1 MTDKPPHIPVM
12 LNEVIVALNPIE
24 NGCYVDGTFG
34 AGGYSK
40 AILESA
46 ACEIHGF
53 DRDPAAIEAGRRL
66 QSHFKG
72 RLHLHQAL
80 FGDMDHVLKDAGVT
94 QVDGVALDVGVSS
107 MQLDQAARGFSFLQD
122 GPLDMRMASEGES
135 AADFLNSA
143 PEAKIA
149 QVLKQFGEERQARR
163 IARAVSRARSETPFE
178 TTGDLV
184 RVIESVL
191 GSADRHKLH
200 PATRTFQAIRIYI
213 NSELEQL
220 VRGLVAAE
228 KLLRPAGR
236 LVVVAFHSLEDR
248 IVKRFFAQRSGG
260 FGRPSR
266 HQPLDVGDARAPSFK
281 SLSRRAQVAS
291 DDEIAAN
298 PRARSAKM
306 RAAIRTDAP
315 PWPLVFDELGL
326 PQGVEL

>member
-1 MTDKPPHIPVM
+1 MMAKSPHVPVM
-12 LNEVIVALNPIE
+12 LNEVLVALKPLDGE
-24 NGCYVDGTFG
+24 CYVDGTFG
-34 AGGYSK
+34 AGGYSR
-40 AILESA
+40 AILDA
-46 ACEIHGF
+46 AECQVHAF
-53 DRDPAAIEAGRRL
+53 DRDPSAIEAGRSL
-66 QSHFKG
+66 QSKYQG
-72 RLHLHQAL
+72 RLHLHSAL
-80 FGDMDHVLKDAGVT
+80 FGDMDTVLGQAGIT
-94 QVDGVALDVGVSS
+94 DVAGIVLDVGVSS
-107 MQLDQAARGFSFLQD
+107 MQLDQANRGFSFLND

-135 AADFLNSA
+135 AADFLNAA

-149 QVLKQFGEERQARR
+149 QILKQFGEERQGRR
-163 IARAVSRARSETPFE
+163 IAKAICKVRSDAPFE

-184 RVIESVL
+184 GVVESVL
-191 GSADRHKLH
+191 GSADRHKMH

-260 FGRPSR
+260 LGRPSR
-266 HQPLDVGDARAPSFK
+266 HQPLDASASVAPSFETLFRK
-281 SLSRRAQVAS
+281 AQIAG
-291 DDEIAAN
+291 DKETAAN
-298 PRARSAKM
+298 PRARSAKL

-315 PWPLVFDELGL
+315 PFPLSLDELGL